1 MSERPTPGIRG
12 VTLDAGVTYTLVQFS
27 EACRAEVGVVREM
40 VAEGVIE
47 PSGRHGDEWCF
58 SGEAL
63 VRAQCALRL
72 VRDLRVNWPG
82 AALALDL
89 LERLE
94 RTGRHRRDSC

>member
-1 MSERPTPGIRG
+1 MSGGRQSGLHG
-12 VTLDAGVTYTLVQFS
+12 VLLDARVTFTLLQFS
-27 EACRAEVGVVREM
+27 EACGAEVGVVREM

-47 PSGRHGDEWCF
+47 PRGRSGDDWRF
-58 SGEAL
+58 SGETL
-63 VRAQCALRL
+63 VRAQRALRL

-94 RTGRHRRDSC
+94 QADRRY